1 MKFFCCFYFYPS
13 SEFSESFLRKQMTS
27 NKKVLYSKVFTFA
40 ASLKVRLRHLNC
52 PSSKAVISTGLT
64 FDFDINLGILRIFF
78 SMRRGSHAVSL
89 ISSKPLSISHVKIM
103 SLFFH
108 FPCLF
113 DMRLDGFNRVHHMML
128 ERSAGNM

>member
-1 MKFFCCFYFYPS
+1 
-13 SEFSESFLRKQMTS
+13 MTS
-27 NKKVLYSKVFTFA
+27 NKKVLYLKVFTFA

-89 ISSKPLSISHVKIM
+89 ISSKASEYQSCQNNVFVFSF
-103 SLFFH
+103 SL
-108 FPCLF
+108 L
-113 DMRLDGFNRVHHMML
+113 V
-128 ERSAGNM
+128 